1 MERFSELKALAELA
15 EQLEE
20 NGHLLEANIVHQQ
33 FMKIAA
39 GPAMGASA
47 MGNMPMGDM
56 PMDAEATSPDLDLG
70 PKTQFSVALKQYA
83 PKFVQLLAYAP
94 RFGAPTF
101 NVDAADA
108 SIVGLIQSM
117 LGVKTD
123 PRNRG
128 IVGDA
133 TLQAI
138 MNNQTNL
145 DQMLFNKFAGMYKLR
160 ARDNRSPLTI
170 DLWKK

>member
-1 MERFSELKALAELA
+1 MERISELKALAELA
-15 EQLEE
+15 EQLED
-20 NGHLLEANIVHQQ
+20 NGHLLEANLVHQQ

-39 GPAMGASA
+39 GPAMGA
-47 MGNMPMGDM
+47 MPMGDM
-56 PMDAEATSPDLDLG
+56 PMDAEAASPVTPDLDLG
-70 PKTQFSVALKQYA
+70 LKTQFSVALKQYA

-101 NVDAADA
+101 NVDTADA
-108 SIVGLIQSM
+108 STVGLIQSM

-128 IVGDA
+128 VVGDA

-145 DQMLFNKFAGMYKLR
+145 DKMLFNKFAGMYKLR

>member
-47 MGNMPMGDM
+47 MGAMPMG
-56 PMDAEATSPDLDLG
+56 AEATSPDLDLG

-170 DLWKK
+170 NLWKK

>member
-47 MGNMPMGDM
+47 MGAMPMGDM

-128 IVGDA
+128 VVADA

-145 DQMLFNKFAGMYKLR
+145 DRMLFNKFAGMYKLR